1 MVDLGDLVDSVDL
14 GDLVDSVDLGD
25 LVDLVDLVDSVDSF
39 DLVDSVDSVYF
50 GILLDCYRWV
60 SMLQRKTVIF
70 RSGGSTS
77 RHFRGQ
83 LC

>member
-25 LVDLVDLVDSVDSF
+25 LVDLVDSVDSF

-50 GILLDCYRWV
+50 GILLDWYRWV